1 MVSFIMKS
9 LAKTQR
15 KEVSQVLWYKKLKN
29 AILLKNFFFSDRIFT
44 FNCMVWMVG
53 RCFYASIPEIRWVFG
68 PVGYGLTSLRYYVNS
83 SQLCIPL
90 GIAESILFRCLMI
103 FSWKKYAMINDEFLA
118 RFLFLF
124 NFMIGQIISVV
135 RLKIEDFEI
144 LFNEEYEFLSGLCYT
159 AKDEKRYLVTI

>member
-1 MVSFIMKS
+1 MA
-9 LAKTQR
+9 L
-15 KEVSQVLWYKKLKN
+15 
-29 AILLKNFFFSDRIFT
+29 
-44 FNCMVWMVG
+44 
-53 RCFYASIPEIRWVFG
+53 
-68 PVGYGLTSLRYYVNS
+68 LRYYLGS
-83 SQLCIPL
+83 TMLSIPL
-90 GIAESILFRCLMI
+90 GFAESILFRCLMI

-159 AKDEKRYLVTI
+159 TKDEKRYLVTSKPHFSKKNKQIFYTS